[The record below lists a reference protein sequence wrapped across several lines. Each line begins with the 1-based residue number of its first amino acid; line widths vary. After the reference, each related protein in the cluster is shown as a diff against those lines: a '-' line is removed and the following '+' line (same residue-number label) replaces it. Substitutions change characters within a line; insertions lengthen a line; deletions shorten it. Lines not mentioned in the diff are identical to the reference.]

1 MAKKHVADEL
11 QAISLQGFLEG
22 RGLPHLRVRR
32 YGVLLIVESG
42 ASGDRVAHMR
52 FRRHG
57 AHIWTLEMPA
67 HTGGWEPT
75 GFRGQIVEL
84 VEAVQ
89 ADFPWTL
96 AART

>member
-11 QAISLQGFLEG
+11 QALSLQGFLAR

-32 YGVLLIVESG
+32 YGVLLIIESG
-42 ASGDRVAHMR
+42 ATEAPNVHMR

-57 AHIWTLEMPA
+57 AHIWTLEIA
-67 HTGGWEPT
+67 THTGGWQPT
-75 GFRGQIVEL
+75 PLRGQIEKL

-89 ADFPWTL
+89 ANFPWTL
-96 AART
+96 AALP